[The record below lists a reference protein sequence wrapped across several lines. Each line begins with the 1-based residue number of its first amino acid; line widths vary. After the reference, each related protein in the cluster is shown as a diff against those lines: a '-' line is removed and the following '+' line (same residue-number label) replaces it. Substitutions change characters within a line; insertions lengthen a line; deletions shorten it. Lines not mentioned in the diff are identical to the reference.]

1 MAASV
6 TRILHLGG
14 FSPAVTTKDVKHA
27 FAAFEDLYKIKWIDD
42 TSLYLVFN
50 DPRIGEHPLPAK
62 PDAAALT

>member
-14 FSPAVTTKDVKHA
+14 FSPAVTTKDIKHA
-27 FAAFEDLYKIKWIDD
+27 FAAFDDLYKIKWIDD

-50 DPRIGEHPLPAK
+50 DPRIGEYSSPMK
-62 PDAAALT
+62 PDATALT